1 MIKDS
6 IKFLAKDT
14 AVYGLAGAVTKF
26 IAIFTVPIL
35 VRVLSKDEYG
45 TISTVIAITAVFTG
59 FISLGQDSSIARWFY
74 DRDSTDMDY
83 RVRVTTTGF
92 LIQVIATLFFCVSIL
107 FFDNWIGGI
116 LFSHD
121 TQLISYWKVCLFS
134 LPATSFL
141 LFSNNLF
148 KWTFQRNRYLFLTLG
163 NSLVSVSLTLL
174 LVVQYKMGILGA
186 LIAPVVSSNVFA
198 GIGLFMNRQYIS
210 FSKLGDRRLIVG
222 MLKYGLP
229 FALIIVISSLL
240 PSVDRLF
247 LVRLVSME
255 TLGEYSVS
263 LKLAGLLFMI
273 VGAFQISFGPY
284 AFSIWKKPD
293 SQAIFS
299 KLLILYF
306 SLLLFLG
313 VCISVF
319 GDIVIALFAS
329 NKYASSIV
337 VLPLFLLA
345 YAVIGL
351 KEFSLLGISWS
362 KKTFFNIITTLSQFL
377 VLLLGNFLLV
387 KSFTVY
393 GAAFSLL
400 LSNIFYIFFTFY
412 VSNRYYPIH
421 VDYLKLFIL
430 FISATIVHSFVIV
443 DYYSGST
450 TFQLLKYIVFVAYLI
465 FSFFIVTQEQ
475 DRVWFYTRCK
485 SAISRLKVVSS

>member
-45 TISTVIAITAVFTG
+45 TISTVLAITAVFTG
-59 FISLGQDSSIARWFY
+59 FISLGQDSAIARWFY
-74 DRDSTDMDY
+74 DKDSTDIDH
-83 RVRVTTTGF
+83 RVQVTTTGF

-107 FFDNWIGGI
+107 FFDNWIGGVI
-116 LFSHD
+116 FNHN
-121 TQLISYWKVCLFS
+121 TELISYWKVCLFS

-163 NSLVSVSLTLL
+163 NSLISVSLTLL
-174 LVVQYKMGILGA
+174 LVVKYKMGIMGA
-186 LIAPVVSSNVFA
+186 IIAPVVSSNVFA
-198 GIGLFMNRQYIS
+198 AVGLFMNREYIN
-210 FSKLGDRRLIVG
+210 FRKIGDKSLLVD

-247 LVRLVSME
+247 LVRFVGMD

-273 VGAFQISFGPY
+273 IGAFQISFGPY

-293 SQAIFS
+293 SHVIFS

-306 SLLLFLG
+306 SLLLIVG
-313 VCISVF
+313 VSISVF

-337 VLPLFLLA
+337 VLPFFLLA

-351 KEFSLLGISWS
+351 QEFSLLGISWS
-362 KKTFFNIITTLSQFL
+362 KKTFFNIITTIAQFL
-377 VLLLGNFLLV
+377 VLLLANLLLV
-387 KSFTVY
+387 KTFTVY

-400 LSNIFYIFFTFY
+400 IANIFYIVFTFY
-412 VSNRYYPIH
+412 VSNRYYPIQ
-421 VDYLKLFIL
+421 VDYPKLITL
-430 FISATIVHSFVIV
+430 FLSAAIVHSFVV
-443 DYYSGST
+443 ADYYNGSL
-450 TFQLLKYIVFVAYLI
+450 TFQLLKYVVFVAYLI
-465 FSFFIVTQEQ
+465 FSFFIVTQKQ

-485 SAISRLKVVSS
+485 SAICR

>member
-59 FISLGQDSSIARWFY
+59 FISLGQDSAIARWFY
-74 DRDSTDMDY
+74 DKDSTDMDH

-92 LIQVIATLFFCVSIL
+92 LIQVIATLFFCVSML

-116 LFSHD
+116 IFNHD

-148 KWTFQRNRYLFLTLG
+148 KWTFQRNNYLFLTLG
-163 NSLVSVSLTLL
+163 NSLLSVSLTLL
-174 LVVQYKMGILGA
+174 LVVQYRMGIMGA
-186 LIAPVVSSNVFA
+186 IIAPVVSSNLFA
-198 GIGLFMNRQYIS
+198 CIGLFMNRQYIR
-210 FSKLGDRRLIVG
+210 FSRLGDKKLLVG

-247 LVRLVSME
+247 LVRFVSME

-263 LKLAGLLFMI
+263 LKLAGLLFMVI
-273 VGAFQISFGPY
+273 GAFQISFGPY

-299 KLLILYF
+299 KLLVLYF
-306 SLLLFLG
+306 SLLLIIG

-319 GDIVIALFAS
+319 GDIVISLFAS

-351 KEFSLLGISWS
+351 QEFSLLGISWS
-362 KKTFFNIITTLSQFL
+362 KKTFFNIITTLAQFS
-377 VLLLGNFLLV
+377 VLMLGNFLLV
-387 KSFTVY
+387 KAFTVY

-400 LSNIFYIFFTFY
+400 LSNIFYIVFTFY

-421 VDYLKLFIL
+421 VDYFKLFIL
-430 FISATIVHSFVIV
+430 FISATIVHSFVII
-443 DYYSGST
+443 DYYSGSI
-450 TFQLLKYIVFVAYLI
+450 TFQLLKYIVFAAYLI
-465 FSFFIVTQEQ
+465 FSFFIVTQKQ

-485 SAISRLKVVSS
+485 SAFSR